1 MIGSSDGTQYED
13 HFDRMINNPI
23 PQEPET
29 PKESGTKV
37 AANVVKGNLSQMDV
51 QIEADPVMLRVSNPP
66 DKTPPGNDRM
76 PAGAIKGSTPIL
88 PSQFKIDTSYDV
100 KSGAVAGKD
109 NNTVYIDPSI
119 PDHFHPYLA
128 VHEETEKHLMAGGM
142 DYDRAHTFATLAE
155 KHAVESAGI
164 SWNHYTDSLDP
175 HVAAAEAK
183 KDDGKGPPDPHVNM
197 EDAIGHHA
205 DKAATLE
212 KDDKAIAFDNFDKV
226 PGKGNSGDRYSTKG
240 FNVGGDPYERW
251 DANQGTR
258 FDHFQ
263 MLNKLVNN
271 KAFRAWADAL
281 PENTDG
287 NVEDRRLTDKTLQGY
302 KQLVKDADNM
312 GLSQD
317 VRDHA
322 FIERRGQ
329 FGGVHGNVG
338 APLPTPDPR
347 RSGGGDL
354 SAAARD
360 KISASAKPVR
370 MMDEELRKQGKV
382 APQLADQVGGPGRSQ
397 PSTFAPNN
405 NNASYTWTAKEH
417 ETFLRMKSEGASN
430 AEIAKELGKTRN
442 AVIGR
447 TNRLGLSDP
456 NDPRA
461 VGRKVNQQREE
472 GITPEE
478 TPRNKPSLPRL
489 KFLERPEIPE

>member
-66 DKTPPGNDRM
+66 DRMPPGNDRM
-76 PAGAIKGSTPIL
+76 PAGAIKGSDPVL
-88 PSQFKIDTSYDV
+88 GSQF
-100 KSGAVAGKD
+100 
-109 NNTVYIDPSI
+109 
-119 PDHFHPYLA
+119 
-128 VHEETEKHLMAGGM
+128 EKPNQQTAQ
-142 DYDRAHTFATLAE
+142 
-155 KHAVESAGI
+155 
-164 SWNHYTDSLDP
+164 N
-175 HVAAAEAK
+175 
-183 KDDGKGPPDPHVNM
+183 
-197 EDAIGHHA
+197 
-205 DKAATLE
+205 
-212 KDDKAIAFDNFDKV
+212 FDNFDKV

-271 KAFRAWADAL
+271 KAFQAWVNAL

-302 KQLVKDADNM
+302 KQLVKDADDM

-354 SAAARD
+354 SAATRD
-360 KISASAKPVR
+360 KIISSAKPVR
-370 MMDEELRKQGKV
+370 MMDEDLRKGKV
-382 APQLADQVGGPGRSQ
+382 TPQLADQVGGPGKTESSSVR
-397 PSTFAPNN
+397 TYAPNN
-405 NNASYTWTAKEH
+405 NNASYTWTQKDH
-417 ETFLRMKSEGASN
+417 ETFLKMKADGASN